1 MVPMLR
7 ELLTKQGI
15 KKLLGRLR
23 IGGRTPA
30 SILKEN
36 RSNTKAALK
45 RNFRDSV
52 MADVDSATFAQSLGQ
67 VVKSRKRQTL
77 STLRNIMSSVRGEAR
92 AVLAAG
98 RKGAWH
104 NVSVLDGNTTQICI
118 EHVGQ
123 SWRLPYSQIPNK
135 PPRVPP
141 VHDCRSFLRFV
152 EDGEQFRA
160 EAPFITQF
168 KDDEELQ
175 REMLGPTR
183 FEAFRRG
190 ELKINTYGQFE
201 KATLNTLEDLG
212 IE

>member
-1 MVPMLR
+1 MLR
-7 ELLTKQGI
+7 DLLTREGI

-36 RSNTKAALK
+36 RENTKAALK

-92 AVLAAG
+92 AVLATGNGYWLSRGVLDSGTTEICA
-98 RKGAWH
+98 RLKGARYH
-104 NVSVLDGNTTQICI
+104 TT
-118 EHVGQ
+118 
-123 SWRLPYSQIPNK
+123 YSQIPMK

-141 VHDCRSFLRFV
+141 PHPCRSFLVWVPEGTKPPAEETF
-152 EDGEQFRA
+152 EQEWRNN
-160 EAPFITQF
+160 P
-168 KDDEELQ
+168 ELQ
-175 REMLGPTR
+175 RDLLGKAK
-183 FEAFRRG
+183 FEAFERG
-190 ELKINTYGQFE
+190 ELGRIETYAQYE
-201 KATLNTLEDLG
+201 KVVTKTLEDLG